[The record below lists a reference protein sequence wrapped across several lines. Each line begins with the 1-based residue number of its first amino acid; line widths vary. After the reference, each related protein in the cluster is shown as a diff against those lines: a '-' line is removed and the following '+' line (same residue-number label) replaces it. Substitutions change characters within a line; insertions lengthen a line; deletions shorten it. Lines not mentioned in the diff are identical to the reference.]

1 MPKTTT
7 LLILGLLAAPQFLVA
22 HAGVSIIQEA
32 PGAGAAGK
40 EGLDAEAKAL
50 VDAVISEKVP
60 ALEIGRR
67 AAGIFDAAVLAHGD
81 VKLLESYLAERI
93 GSTEDKAPKGRAER
107 LAGYIAW
114 RLGDLD
120 GALARFASLS
130 DQNTSD
136 LDAQLVQARLL
147 DASGKAK
154 EALAA
159 YGEIVD
165 GENGAALTEESATR
179 LRLRMALMAMESGGE
194 DEKDALTKF
203 ASEEGRPVALR
214 NRCATVLALLG
225 RPGDA
230 ADLYVVTG
238 EAPEGA
244 ELSERKRALKAAA
257 NGELR
262 VAEWALRAEDFERAQ
277 GAAWR
282 AVHRSS
288 VARERRYGLT
298 LLAEAHRGDSSL
310 PKLLERFSAE
320 RAGLP
325 SEARRAWI
333 ELLRETGSTDE
344 AIAMTQGEQA
354 ADFSREERRRL
365 LEMYREA
372 GRADEMV
379 KVYREWIAEEP
390 EELVWRS
397 GLSRHFLE
405 DGDRAAA
412 AAVWEEW
419 FEREAGPD
427 RARPLEAADE
437 LESLGLDDLAI
448 RAGELAV
455 EAGHEPEA
463 AFLFMYD
470 LHRDRG
476 HLDLARVALD
486 RLDAYADPGSPARMP
501 LSDCME
507 RLGDL
512 DAAVRILENVRA
524 ARGAGRAGEDL
535 EMRLAWLYSEVG
547 DEDKA
552 LELWKDLWTRVK
564 SIARRRFV
572 EDRLMTVASRLGV
585 LADIAVDLEK
595 KLFAG
600 EADQKDSG
608 LLVRLYT
615 KVGDAVS
622 AAEVIDEFLR
632 RSGGTELEGLTEK
645 ARIYLAC
652 NDYYHYEKAVAQLV
666 DLDPE
671 GRPDYY
677 RQLAMSQLE
686 RGKPDQARTT
696 LMNLQDL
703 PGGDDSSAEFEAGVL
718 ALSGMRD
725 EAIGAYRRG
734 LAAHPERIDSY
745 LLMANLLKEI
755 RETDTA
761 VGMFQ
766 HLAETAERD
775 DLFTIAIDGLLNML
789 VDAPPRPKMTEWA
802 RRITLERLA
811 ATEDRPYLYQLLAD
825 LADETKDNKGQLAAL
840 ENSLASAGPRRSSIL
855 RELMDLSKP
864 ARSSFG
870 SPGRD
875 GNRPQQLAFG
885 RRLVGLG
892 ELVPPDVYLDLGDA
906 FLEEG
911 DEASAARTFD
921 LTREFP
927 DGELYQAQAA
937 ERFEKAGFMDRALD
951 RYQAV
956 LAASPTDVKLL
967 AKVGEL
973 TESLGDDAAAL
984 GMYRRAYDILLSRK
998 TVFEGAKEDDED
1010 RRPSFSRNVDEYDQ
1024 SIERV
1029 IQGLLAALPDD
1040 ASVKVF
1046 LAGERAAMEA
1056 ELPGALAAAAA
1067 QAAKAEDGDSEEA
1080 GASLARHPRLAARAE
1095 IVRRVAFAAGH
1106 PEEAEAMDRWAM
1118 ASFPGDDSLM
1128 EAAVG
1133 ARVQW
1138 GRFAAAKKLLAEGQ
1152 MGEDLRQ
1159 TLMARL
1165 GESGAKEAAGGQK
1178 IAFDVAVSEVVPTLA
1193 RGDIEGLKD
1202 LLRRVDTVG
1211 IEKEQIGRFAVLFA
1225 AARATEDPQTLLS
1238 VGREWLRQDLE
1249 NKTSSYI
1256 LEERIETVLG
1266 AMDRETGL
1274 AVGRYLV
1281 NRVLEEPEENST
1293 YVTLLPKLAQRLG
1306 EEVVDPEDVRTLLD
1320 EFGQKY
1326 AWGLGPVLA
1335 LLPAKDRAGALRGV
1349 WSKLEAANR
1358 AGFLL
1363 GLVSESTEDI
1373 PEELAEFLEESFPA
1387 ALEEADD
1394 FIQYRI
1400 GELLDVEHSHELCLN
1415 LSKQVLTVKPEFD
1428 QVRASILVH
1437 RAALGD
1443 EGLEGEAAE
1452 VWMTLVSGMDDD
1464 YQLRRAKDKLE
1475 EAFAK
1480 DAIDPFLAALDAQA
1494 ADKGEDAELTQAR
1507 VNLLLGAD
1515 RYDEAMGALIAALEK
1530 EEDNKDLLQQLQR
1543 VHRSRGE
1550 RIAAAETLERIAALA
1565 EEKGD
1570 ESAHKRHLKS
1580 LVREWKA
1587 LHAPERALVA
1597 KTALGEDDE
1606 AGGSGIPGMPAG
1618 FVLPAGAMISINGV
1632 MFTGGDTGKKEG
1644 PPKSFKAAREALAEG
1659 DEETAARI
1667 FRRLWRQ
1674 FPAGQPQTPRYFS
1687 ARRYR
1692 NLALANLRWPADE
1705 DDASKAEGEKK
1716 ERSKGGLLS
1725 YKPEEPEKAPEP
1737 PNAYERIA
1745 DSEGLVAEQRRFL
1758 RTVQSYELDRLQKML
1773 EGLLSVDI
1781 AAAGD
1786 GDEKAGEAKVLDDL
1800 LARAEAGSTGR
1811 ADQIRL
1817 LAMLDRAP
1825 ERVTGA
1831 AAEALSG
1838 LVRTIPPRD
1847 AAQVRRLSRV
1857 LLQSGSEDVA
1867 LRLYG
1872 WCARLA
1878 GSSGRF
1884 FGGGDEELDV
1894 VTTVSVDQLVQEAR
1908 DHLEGD
1914 VQIALIEDVLKS
1926 AKPADSPWER
1936 ENYEEL
1942 VLRTWA
1948 EVLGPERALERA
1960 RAVAEAA
1967 CDLSTGLRRSVAL
1980 RAVPLFLAAGEQDKA
1995 LRALEVG
2002 IAKLNAADIT
2012 QPEERWYRQDPTRPG
2027 SLRTDSLRKLLPVVG
2042 EGIPEYEEWLLSLTA
2057 SLEGWLDAD
2066 RVSADNTVQA
2076 LCLAATRLAE
2086 AGKTEEAQALS
2097 TKLAARTDLSPA
2109 TELWVIDVL
2118 RASGQGQAATE
2129 REIELL
2135 KSARLHPERVA
2146 DTAREVL
2153 DTLGG
2158 AACLEACAAVGEVMR
2173 HPEFVEVMVAAA
2185 KDAGNAEAEAFWT
2198 ASGEAARAAEAALQ
2212 AKK

>member
-1 MPKTTT
+1 MKTTT
-7 LLILGLLAAPQFLVA
+7 LLILGLLAAPQFLVIN
-22 HAGVSIIQEA
+22 AGASSIQEA
-32 PGAGAAGK
+32 APEANV
-40 EGLDAEAKAL
+40 ETLDAEPKQL
-50 VDAVISEKVP
+50 VDAVLASEVP
-60 ALEIGRR
+60 AGEMALR
-67 AAGIFDAAVLAHGD
+67 AASLFDAAVLAHGD
-81 VKLLESYLAERI
+81 VKLLQSYLAQRI
-93 GSTEDKAPKGRAER
+93 GGAEDDATKARGER

-114 RLGDLD
+114 RFGDLD
-120 GALARFASLS
+120 GALARFAALAER
-130 DQNTSD
+130 NGAD
-136 LDAQLVQARLL
+136 LDAQLVRARLL

-159 YGEIVD
+159 YGDIVD
-165 GENGAALTEESATR
+165 GENSAALTEESATR

-194 DEKDALTKF
+194 DGKDALIKF

-238 EAPEGA
+238 DAPETA

-262 VAEWALRAEDFERAQ
+262 VAEWALRAEDYGRAQ

-282 AVHRSS
+282 AVHKSS

-298 LLAEAHRGDSSL
+298 LLAEAHRGDGSL
-310 PKLLERFSAE
+310 PKLLERFSTE
-320 RAGLP
+320 RDGLP
-325 SEARRAWI
+325 AEARRAWI

-344 AIAMTQGEQA
+344 AIAMTQGAQA

-379 KVYREWIAEEP
+379 TVYREWIGEEP

-405 DGDRAAA
+405 EGDRAGAV
-412 AAVWEEW
+412 AVWEEW
-419 FEREAGPD
+419 FGLEAGPD
-427 RARPLEAADE
+427 RARPLDAADE

-448 RAGELAV
+448 RAAELAI
-455 EAGHEPEA
+455 EAGREPEA

-476 HLDLARVALD
+476 QLDLARVALD

-512 DAAVRILENVRA
+512 DEAVRILENVRA
-524 ARGAGRAGEDL
+524 ARGAGKAGEDL

-547 DEDKA
+547 DEEKA
-552 LELWKDLWTRVK
+552 LELWKELWTRVK

-652 NDYYHYEKAVAQLV
+652 NDYYHYEKAVAELV
-666 DLDPE
+666 ELDPE

-755 RETDTA
+755 READTA

-789 VDAPPRPKMTEWA
+789 VDAPARPKMTEWA

-840 ENSLASAGPRRSSIL
+840 ENSLASAGPRRASIL

-864 ARSSFG
+864 ARASFG

-875 GNRPQQLAFG
+875 GNRKQQLAFG

-937 ERFEKAGFMDRALD
+937 ERFEKAGFVDRALD

-973 TESLGDDAAAL
+973 TESLGDDAAAIA
-984 GMYRRAYDILLSRK
+984 MYRRAYDILLSRK
-998 TVFEGAKEDDED
+998 TVFEGAREEEKDS
-1010 RRPSFSRNVDEYDQ
+1010 RPSFSRNVDEYDQ

-1029 IQGLLAALPDD
+1029 IQGLLATLPDD
-1040 ASVKVF
+1040 AAVKAF

-1056 ELPGALAAAAA
+1056 ELPEALAAAAA
-1067 QAAKAEDGDSEEA
+1067 QAAETEDGESEA
-1080 GASLARHPRLAARAE
+1080 LSPSLARHPRLLARAE
-1095 IVRRVAFAAGH
+1095 IVRRVSFAAGH

-1118 ASFPGDDSLM
+1118 AAFPGDESLM
-1128 EAAVG
+1128 EVAVG
-1133 ARVQW
+1133 VRVQW
-1138 GRFAAAKKLLAEGQ
+1138 GRFAAAKKLLAEGEV
-1152 MGEDLRQ
+1152 GEELRQ
-1159 TLMARL
+1159 RLMARL
-1165 GESGAKEAAGGQK
+1165 GEGGVQEAASGQK

-1193 RGDIEGLKD
+1193 RGDMEGLKN

-1211 IEKEQIGRFAVLFA
+1211 IEKDQIGRFAVLFA
-1225 AARATEDPQTLLS
+1225 AARVTEDPQTLLS

-1249 NKTSSYI
+1249 NKTSSYV
-1256 LEERIETVLG
+1256 LEDRIETVLG
-1266 AMDRETGL
+1266 AMDKETGL

-1281 NRVLEEPEENST
+1281 SRVLEEPEENST

-1373 PEELAEFLEESFPA
+1373 PLELAEFLQESFPA

-1400 GELLDVEHSHELCLN
+1400 GELLDVEHSHGLCLN
-1415 LSKQVLTVKPEFD
+1415 LAKQVLEVKPEFE

-1437 RAALGD
+1437 RAALGE
-1443 EGLEGEAAE
+1443 EGLDAEAAE
-1452 VWMTLVSGMDDD
+1452 VWMTLVSAMDDD
-1464 YQLRRAKDKLE
+1464 YQMRRAKDKLE
-1475 EAFAK
+1475 EVFAK
-1480 DAIDPFLAALDAQA
+1480 DAIDPFLAALDAEA
-1494 ADKGEDAELTQAR
+1494 ANKGEDAKLTQAR
-1507 VNLLLGAD
+1507 VNLLLGVD
-1515 RYDEAMGALIAALEK
+1515 RTEEAMVALTTALEK
-1530 EEDNKDLLQQLQR
+1530 EEDNKDLLQQLRR
-1543 VHRSRGE
+1543 VYRSRGE
-1550 RIAAAETLERIAALA
+1550 RIAAAETLEKLAALA

-1570 ESAHKRHLKS
+1570 ESGRKRHLKG
-1580 LVREWKA
+1580 LVREWTT
-1587 LHAPERALVA
+1587 LRAPERALVA
-1597 KTALGEDDE
+1597 KTALGGDDDD
-1606 AGGSGIPGMPAG
+1606 AAPGIPGMPAG
-1618 FVLPAGAMISINGV
+1618 FVLPVGAMISINGV
-1632 MFTGGDTGKKEG
+1632 MFTGGDAAKKEG

-1659 DEETAARI
+1659 DDEEATRI

-1674 FPAGQPQTPRYFS
+1674 FPEGQPQTPRYFS

-1705 DDASKAEGEKK
+1705 DAGAEEEKAAK

-1725 YKPEEPEKAPEP
+1725 YEPEEPEQAPEP

-1745 DSEGLVAEQRRFL
+1745 ESQGLVAEQRRFL
-1758 RTVQSYELDRLQKML
+1758 RTVQSYELDRLQQML

-1781 AAAGD
+1781 AAAG
-1786 GDEKAGEAKVLDDL
+1786 EAKVLDEL
-1800 LARAEAGSTGR
+1800 LARAEDGTTGR

-1825 ERVTGA
+1825 DRVTGA

-1847 AAQVRRLSRV
+1847 ASQVRRLSRV

-1878 GSSGRF
+1878 GGGRF
-1884 FGGGDEELDV
+1884 FGGEDEDLDV
-1894 VTTVSVDQLVQEAR
+1894 VTYVSVDELVQEAR

-1914 VQIALIEDVLKS
+1914 AQIALIEDVLKS

-1942 VLRTWA
+1942 VLRTWS

-1960 RAVAEAA
+1960 RPVAEAA
-1967 CDLSTGLRRSVAL
+1967 TDLSTGLRRSVAIQ
-1980 RAVPLFLAAGEQDKA
+1980 AVPLFLAAGEQDKA

-2002 IAKLNAADIT
+2002 IAKLDPADVT
-2012 QPEERWYRQDPTRPG
+2012 QSEERWYRKDPTRFG
-2027 SLRTDSLRKLLPVVG
+2027 FLRTDSLRKFLPVAG
-2042 EGIPEYEEWLLSLTA
+2042 EGVPNYGPWLMAFSGALEEWL
-2057 SLEGWLDAD
+2057 EAD
-2066 RVSADNTVQA
+2066 RVSADSTVQA

-2086 AGKTEEAQALS
+2086 AGMIEEAQALS
-2097 TKLAARTDLSPA
+2097 TKLAARAGLSPT

-2118 RASGQGQAATE
+2118 RASGQAQAATD
-2129 REIELL
+2129 REVELL

-2146 DTAREVL
+2146 ETAREVL
-2153 DTLGG
+2153 ETLGG
-2158 AACLEACAAVGEVMR
+2158 AACLEASAALGEVMR
-2173 HPEFVEVMVAAA
+2173 HPEFIDVMLAAA
-2185 KDAGNAEAEAFWT
+2185 REAGNAEVEALWT
-2198 ASGEAARAAEAALQ
+2198 SRGESARAAEAALEE
-2212 AKK
+2212 KK